1 MVFKYYR
8 VQKIVFDSH
17 MLGHNRPPTM
27 RGAHNLDHNTNTSF
41 KRTYQ
46 TKAAPQMRNLKY
58 RRGYSNYR
66 QPKTAAYISEKGS
79 HHTQHTSQKKEAIIH
94 TIQHGQLH
102 DGNQMFRLS
111 YHYYIISM
119 NLYYTCITYT
129 KNPPIT
135 PLNDNRE

>member
-1 MVFKYYR
+1 MR
-8 VQKIVFDSH
+8 
-17 MLGHNRPPTM
+17 GHNWPPAIHST
-27 RGAHNLDHNTNTSF
+27 HNLDHNTNVSF

-66 QPKTAAYISEKGS
+66 QPKLRHTSQKKGS
-79 HHTQHTSQKKEAIIH
+79 HHTH
-94 TIQHGQLH
+94 HGQLH
-102 DGNQMFRLS
+102 DENQMFRLS

-135 PLNDNRE
+135 PRTITASKRGFRSTKITRTKQPELATT